1 MMSGEMSSGRVHRCR
16 SGQAMI
22 LSVLAIGG
30 TLLGATTIAGL
41 VMLYQLRQTRDTQ
54 GSAKAVFAADAGV
67 EYAIYHYFNS
77 STYPCYFEKP
87 DNTCTLRLTL
97 PDGVTS
103 FESVTTM
110 ASREIRSVGA
120 SGNVKRAFLFAIQ

>member
-1 MMSGEMSSGRVHRCR
+1 
-16 SGQAMI
+16 MI

-54 GSAKAVFAADAGV
+54 SSAKAVFAADAGV
-67 EYAIYHYFNS
+67 EYALYHYFSS
-77 STYPCYFEKP
+77 STYPCYFERP
-87 DNTCTLRLTL
+87 NNTCTLILTL

-110 ASREIRSVGA
+110 ASREIRSAGS